1 MPIPI
6 PIPIIASDM
15 TITST
20 SIVSHVGIRF
30 AGWVI
35 VCALRSHVM
44 YRKSASGCERVHCSS
59 NRCCHQKAGPVTSLG
74 WIWRSSLVAHES
86 KSMAHRNK
94 ARCDP
99 ASVGTLRPPASYAF
113 SRPSSA
119 NFLRGLLCN
128 VVLSISPHRQ
138 NAVCAFQFFA
148 NYSIAF

>member
-1 MPIPI
+1 
-6 PIPIIASDM
+6 M

-35 VCALRSHVM
+35 ACALRSHVM

-59 NRCCHQKAGPVTSLG
+59 NRCCHQKAGPVASLG

-94 ARCDP
+94 PRCDP
-99 ASVGTLRPPASYAF
+99 ASVDILRPTASTHSVVRLPQTSCAQRVGF
-113 SRPSSA
+113 SAQTKRKFA
-119 NFLRGLLCN
+119 HFDFLR
-128 VVLSISPHRQ
+128 
-138 NAVCAFQFFA
+138 
-148 NYSIAF
+148 IAQLHLDGN